1 MDDDKFNKA
10 MGHFGAMGAFFAG
23 QGPQYMAAQ
32 ESQQRTGL
40 IEEDYRRRERL
51 AANLEDTRKM
61 IAAANGGD
69 IDAVRQVLRQRI
81 ASLQASGGDPSHS
94 IASFELLNRNPQAWL
109 QDVMVGEQM
118 MSARLGMDSML
129 AAQGGPQGW
138 ESVVTG
144 EDGRRY
150 GISKANPAAGYQPI
164 PSPDGFS
171 ARSGAPTVEVNMGGE
186 DKFQEGIAKGLADR
200 YAQITS
206 EAESARAQNRKL
218 NSLAGIDIETGW
230 GTGLQARL
238 AGVVDGVFG
247 EGAASQYG
255 ILDKNTVAG
264 LETYRAI
271 AQDFANQKLNEA
283 KGPQTEGDA
292 QRINQT
298 IMGLDKAQDANDF
311 LIAVLQEE
319 NSRKI
324 QRERFIKSYRQ
335 EHGND
340 MRTFEDALSAWNVRM
355 ESTPMIGT
363 VTDKK
368 SGLPMLYS
376 RFVQEAKRAN
386 KGASMGEINQ
396 AWRDLN
402 GFES

>member
-1 MDDDKFNKA
+1 
-10 MGHFGAMGAFFAG
+10 MGMGAGFAG
-23 QGPQYMAAQ
+23 QGPQYMNAQ
-32 ESQQRTGL
+32 EIQRRTDLVEQERQKEARLMANIEDTARMATMFQMGDIQGVSNTLQQR
-40 IEEDYRRRERL
+40 
-51 AANLEDTRKM
+51 
-61 IAAANGGD
+61 
-69 IDAVRQVLRQRI
+69 IDA
-81 ASLQASGGDPSHS
+81 LQKSGGDPSHS
-94 IASFELLNRNPQAWL
+94 MALLQMVQQDPQAAFR
-109 QDVMVGEQM
+109 DVMAGYNTFAQM
-118 MSARLGMDSML
+118 GYLKPQTQ
-129 AAQGGPQGW
+129 AQGW
-138 ESVVTG
+138 SSVITG

-150 GISKANPAAGYQPI
+150 GIPEGNPNAGYQPI
-164 PSPDGFS
+164 PMPEGVMARDGSPS
-171 ARSGAPTVEVNMGGE
+171 VSVNLGGE

-230 GTGLQARL
+230 GTGLQAKL
-238 AGVVDGVFG
+238 AGVVDGVLG

-340 MRTFEDALSAWNVRM
+340 MATFEDALSAWNVRM